1 MTDSEKENYD
11 RSGSFVYPQAAMDR
25 RAQITATP
33 LHVPSI
39 LVVLD
44 PAWPALFS
52 LCLTVAPGCGVLLH
66 RCDAATAATIAAERR
81 PLAILLSNGVY
92 ARDPADFEALARDVR
107 ATLLRLDDEVS
118 ERELEVMLNGALR
131 EARVMNAQRE
141 TGRRDEGSGRYT
153 MIGAHRSETVGAK
166 GAASADPRTPQQPG
180 VSGDPRLAPRVR
192 ETSSSQSSMPPPSA
206 RSGAPP
212 SARAPLASHALTP
225 VPPSSAPPSFRSPPS
240 VPSAPPLART
250 QPSAYAPGEPR
261 SAPPPSARSLSIPA
275 PAHAEA
281 ATSGRLSSLPPSSG
295 RAELL
300 SSPPPSSGR
309 AELLSSPPPS
319 VRAQPSAPPPLP
331 SRALPGGTAARRP
344 TPMPPSSGQAGPP
357 SSARS
362 LPSPPS
368 LRAMANAP
376 PSVRSV
382 PPGALSN
389 TEPPPSIRAMGP
401 LSARMAPASSV
412 RPELSPRSG
421 VRERGSEELDAVFE
435 DQKLPLDAL
444 ARGNRGT
451 TTTR

>member
-1 MTDSEKENYD
+1 MTDSEKENYE
-11 RSGSFVYPQAAMDR
+11 RSGSFVYPRAAMDR

-52 LCLTVAPGCGVLLH
+52 LCLAVAPGCGVLLH

-81 PLAILLSNGVY
+81 PLAILLSNSIY
-92 ARDPADFEALARDVR
+92 ARDPADFEALARDVHS
-107 ATLLRLDDEVS
+107 TLLRLDEEVS
-118 ERELEVMLNGALR
+118 ERELEAMLNGALR
-131 EARVMNAQRE
+131 ETRETNAQRDA
-141 TGRRDEGSGRYT
+141 GRRDEGGGRYT
-153 MIGAHRSETVGAK
+153 MIGAQRSETFGHKAASSADSRAPQRA
-166 GAASADPRTPQQPG
+166 GASADPR
-180 VSGDPRLAPRVR
+180 LAPQVR
-192 ETSSSQSSMPPPSA
+192 ERSTSQSTLPPPSA
-206 RSGAPP
+206 RSAAPP

-240 VPSAPPLART
+240 MPSAPPLART
-250 QPSAYAPGEPR
+250 QPSAYVPGGSP
-261 SAPPPSARSLSIPA
+261 STPPPSARSLSG
-275 PAHAEA
+275 PAHAYAETA
-281 ATSGRLSSLPPSSG
+281 GSGRLSSLPPSS
-295 RAELL
+295 RPEPL
-300 SSPPPSSGR
+300 SSPPPSMRSQ
-309 AELLSSPPPS
+309 LLAGPPPS
-319 VRAQPSAPPPLP
+319 TRAQPSVPPVP
-331 SRALPGGTAARRP
+331 SSRPLPGGPAARRP
-344 TPMPPSSGQAGPP
+344 TPTPSSAQAGPP
-357 SSARS
+357 SSRRS

-368 LRAMANAP
+368 LRTMASSP

-382 PPGALSN
+382 PPGTPSSA
-389 TEPPPSIRAMGP
+389 EPPPSIKTMGP